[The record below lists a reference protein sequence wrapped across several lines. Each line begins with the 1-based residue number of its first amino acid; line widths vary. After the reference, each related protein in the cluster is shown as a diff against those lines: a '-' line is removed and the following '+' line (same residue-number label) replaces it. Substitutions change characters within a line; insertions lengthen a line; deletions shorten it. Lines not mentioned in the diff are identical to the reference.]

1 ETSTKSDDPFDLYNL
16 LNKPPA
22 TITTEPEP
30 SLSHPPGFTPAPSHQ
45 EAQND
50 KSAQHDVASPGIVY
64 SANESSSDASVPKRV
79 LWDYI
84 SGLVNRWDGETI
96 VMGDFNEV
104 RSAGER
110 FGSVF
115 NQASARVFN
124 NFISSSGLIEV
135 KMEGYSFTWSLPSA
149 SKMSKLDRF
158 LVSDGIYSKFPSIA
172 ATCLKTKKA
181 LVDKLV
187 VIDKELD
194 SGNVTD
200 DILLTRLD
208 LTRNLNAIKQAD
220 QLEMAQKAK
229 VRWAIEGDENS
240 KYFHVI
246 INKRRAQLAIRG
258 VFSNGTWITKPSL
271 VKKEFVDHFA
281 ARFKQPLSSR
291 LKLNLAFPN

>member
-1 ETSTKSDDPFDLYNL
+1 MFNDS
-16 LNKPPA
+16 NKLIRLKKKP
-22 TITTEPEP
+22 
-30 SLSHPPGFTPAPSHQ
+30 Q
-45 EAQND
+45 
-50 KSAQHDVASPGIVY
+50 
-64 SANESSSDASVPKRV
+64 
-79 LWDYI
+79 
-84 SGLVNRWDGETI
+84 GLKLIIRAWIRDSNC
-96 VMGDFNEV
+96 
-104 RSAGER
+104 S
-110 FGSVF
+110 
-115 NQASARVFN
+115 QA
-124 NFISSSGLIEV
+124 
-135 KMEGYSFTWSLPSA
+135 
-149 SKMSKLDRF
+149 
-158 LVSDGIYSKFPSIA
+158 
-172 ATCLKTKKA
+172 KTKKA